1 MRSSR
6 CSARPARRL
15 LDPAAFAYVDAAYLD
30 THARAGACA
39 GLLRDRGTA
48 ASAIH
53 SPRAGH
59 R

>member
-48 ASAIH
+48 ASAGERD
-53 SPRAGH
+53 S
-59 R
+59 